1 MMDVQSALF
10 YAFSAVML
18 FASFRVIT
26 ARNPVH
32 AALYLVL
39 AFFQASGIWM
49 LLKAEFLSIALVL
62 VYVGAVMVLF
72 LFVVMMLDINIDSIR
87 QGFWKHFPLAAMVG
101 AVIALELAAVLLGG
115 FRISEPRQQVAA
127 QLIAPAAVTAVA
139 PVDVASMTVDAAS
152 AVMPAASAAD
162 VGHVV
167 VAQPSNTKDLGV
179 LLYTEYLYPVQVA
192 ALILLVALIAA
203 IALTLRARKDSK
215 FQNAGDQVRVK
226 ARDRV
231 ELVKMDAVKP
241 TPAAPAAEEK
251 QP

>member
-1 MMDVQSALF
+1 
-10 YAFSAVML
+10 ML

-72 LFVVMMLDINIDSIR
+72 LFVVMMLDININIDSIR
-87 QGFWKHFPLAAMVG
+87 QGFWKHFPLAATVG

-115 FRISEPRQQVAA
+115 FRISEPQKQVAA
-127 QLIAPAAVTAVA
+127 QVISPAAVTAVV
-139 PVDVASMTVDAAS
+139 PVDVASATVNAAS
-152 AVMPAASAAD
+152 AVLPVAD

-167 VAQPSNTKDLGV
+167 VAQASNTKALGV

-231 ELVKMDAVKP
+231 TLVKMDAVKP
-241 TPAAPAAEEK
+241 APAAPAAEETK
-251 QP
+251 A

>member
-1 MMDVQSALF
+1 MDALSVLF
-10 YAFSAVML
+10 YAFSAVLL

-39 AFFQASGIWM
+39 AFFQAAGVWM
-49 LLKAEFLSIALVL
+49 LLQAEFLSIALVL

-87 QGFWKHFPLAAMVG
+87 QGFWKHFPLAATVG

-115 FRISEPRQQVAA
+115 FRMTEPQQ
-127 QLIAPAAVTAVA
+127 AVTAQVTTPA
-139 PVDVASMTVDAAS
+139 VVPVDAAS
-152 AVMPAASAAD
+152 AAVDVASAVASAAD

-167 VAQPSNTKDLGV
+167 VPQVSNSKALGV
-179 LLYTEYLYPVQVA
+179 LLYTEYLYPVQIA
-192 ALILLVALIAA
+192 ALILLVGLIAA
-203 IALTLRARKDSK
+203 IALTLRTRKDTKS
-215 FQNAGDQVRVK
+215 QNAGDQVRVK

-231 ELVKMDAVKP
+231 KLVKMAAVK
-241 TPAAPAAEEK
+241 PAAPAASEEN
-251 QP
+251 QA